1 MTAVKMQTAML
12 DAMVKASA
20 GKGDSLMESLNASKK
35 ESSFSNIM
43 AMQSKSVDNSY
54 LKDNKAMVKG
64 SELELNRLEGI
75 NTTKTSSNG
84 SEKTQTLNNVK
95 EEVVNTYEQPKTE
108 EVDSLDNEQ
117 NEEELIGEMEKI
129 LQKFLLELQK
139 LLGLNEEQL
148 AKLMET
154 SGLTTNDLLNP
165 DNLQNLILTHFQAGS
180 VTDALVNESLA
191 NALKDGMKAYSEFL
205 DQLSQLTDE
214 AGNNLTPEAL
224 HTMLLE
230 IGNKGLG
237 QQTIKED
244 KAPQPSEM
252 GEVVD
257 INGEKEL
264 TILVEKDASTSQYQ
278 TGEDGLKG
286 RDSKTAVSKQV
297 DTKTDFVDYFAS
309 KVNQVGMDGIG
320 NTAEPVSFRT
330 IVTQIVNQIK
340 VNISQTE
347 TSMQLLLNPENLGH
361 VKLLVAQ
368 KEGVLTA
375 QFTVQNQV
383 TKEALESSLHILKQS
398 FEEQGVKVAE
408 VEVTI
413 GNYSDGFNQEDDS
426 KQAEKQ
432 GSSNRKRSVRE
443 LDFTEDVQETL
454 VQQTDRVNYNG
465 TVEYTA

>member
-1 MTAVKMQTAML
+1 MTAVKMQTARL
-12 DAMVKASA
+12 DAMVKSSA
-20 GKGDSLMESLNASKK
+20 GKGDSLIESLNASKK

-54 LKDNKAMVKG
+54 LKDNKAVVKG

-75 NTTKTSSNG
+75 NTTKTSNNG

-95 EEVVNTYEQPKTE
+95 EEVNTYEQPKTE
-108 EVDSLDNEQ
+108 DADSLDNEQ
-117 NEEELIGEMEKI
+117 NEEELIGEMENI
-129 LQKFLLELQK
+129 LQKFLLELQN

-154 SGLTTNDLLNP
+154 SGLTANDLLNP

-214 AGNNLTPEAL
+214 VGNNLTPEEL

-230 IGNKGLG
+230 VGNKGLG
-237 QQTIKED
+237 QQTTKED
-244 KAPQPSEM
+244 KITQPSEM
-252 GEVVD
+252 AEVVD

-286 RDSKTAVSKQV
+286 RDGKTAGSNQA

-309 KVNQVGMDGIG
+309 KVNQVGMDGTT
-320 NTAEPVSFRT
+320 NTTEPVSFRT

-368 KEGVLTA
+368 KEGVMTA

-398 FEEQGVKVAE
+398 FEEQGVKVTE

-413 GNYSDGFNQEDDS
+413 GNYSDGFNKEDDS

-432 GSSNRKRSVRE
+432 GSTNRKRSIRE

-454 VQQTDRVNYNG
+454 IQQTDRVNYNG